1 MTLPIE
7 EGKPLDLPPGS
18 TLAPQI
24 LK

>member
-18 TLAPQI
+18 TMAPQI